1 MDFWT
6 LFPRCAPLIGVVH
19 LRPLPGSPRWGGDWN
34 VVERDAR
41 RDAKALVDA
50 GADGIIVENFG
61 DVPFYATSVPPTTVA
76 AMTAL
81 TRGVREEIGGGTPI
95 GVNVL
100 RNDAQAALAVAT
112 VAGADFIRVNVHA
125 GAMVTDQG
133 IVEGRAAET
142 LRERARL
149 GATTLIFADIA
160 VKHAT
165 PLGGSVPIEELA
177 EETFERGLADALIVT
192 GTGTGKQTS
201 QDDVARVRGALPA
214 APVLVGSGATVDD
227 VGSIVAIADGVIVGT
242 ALKEDGVVTNPVD
255 TERAAAFF
263 AACPRDERKPRA
275 RG

>member
-19 LRPLPGSPRWGGDWN
+19 LRPLPGSPRWGRDWRA
-34 VVERDAR
+34 VERDAR

-50 GADGIIVENFG
+50 GADGVIVENFG
-61 DVPFYATSVPPTTVA
+61 DVPFYATSVSPTTVA

-81 TRGVREEIGGGTPI
+81 TRAVREEIGDTPI

-100 RNDAQAALAVAT
+100 RNDAQAALAVAM

-133 IVEGRAAET
+133 VVEGRAAET

-149 GATTLIFADIA
+149 RATTLIFADIA

-165 PLGGSVPIEELA
+165 PLGSGIPIEELA

-192 GTGTGKQTS
+192 GTGTGKETS
-201 QDDVARVRGALPA
+201 QDDVARVRRALPS

-227 VGSIVAIADGVIVGT
+227 VGDIIAVADGAIVGT
-242 ALKEDGVVTNPVD
+242 ARKEDGVVTNPVD
-255 TERAAAFF
+255 AERAAAFF